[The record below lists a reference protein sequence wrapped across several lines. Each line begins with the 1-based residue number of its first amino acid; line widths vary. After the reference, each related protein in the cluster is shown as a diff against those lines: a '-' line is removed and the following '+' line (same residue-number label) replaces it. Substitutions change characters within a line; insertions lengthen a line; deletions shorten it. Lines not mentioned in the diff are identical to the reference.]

1 MLLVPVVVLEES
13 MRVTS
18 QNRLPLPLKIAALG
32 VAAAGFSYALGR
44 YRRIDFSGK
53 TVLIS
58 GASRGLG
65 LELARKFA
73 AQRANVVLLARDQDR
88 LKEAAQELRKY
99 GVDIS
104 TRQCDVTQA
113 DEARRAIASV
123 VDEFKTIDVLV
134 NNAGIIQVGP
144 AENMNRDDYA
154 DALAVHFW
162 APLNLTTEVLPYMK
176 GQGTGRIVNITSIGG
191 KVAVPHLAPY
201 VASKFAFVGFS
212 EAMRAELIKDGIY
225 VTTVVPGLMRTGSH
239 INAFFK
245 GQHQK
250 EFALFSIANASPL
263 FSTASERAARQ
274 IVEACRHGKAELIIT
289 PQARLLH
296 LANSLFPNITAEVL
310 GLISRGLPSTRPGE
324 GDALKRGWQ
333 SHSFMAPSVL
343 TRTADRVIRRNQEEP
358 RSASRTN
365 ASNGFIKA
373 SGPERDRSG

>member
-1 MLLVPVVVLEES
+1 
-13 MRVTS
+13 MRGTS
-18 QNRLPLPLKIAALG
+18 QNRLPLVLKFAAVG
-32 VAAAGFSYALGR
+32 VAAAGCAYALRR

-65 LELARKFA
+65 LELARHFA
-73 AQRANVVLLARDQDR
+73 AQRANVVLMARDQER
-88 LKEAAQELRKY
+88 LTEAARELKTY
-99 GVDIS
+99 DIEVS
-104 TRQCDVTQA
+104 TRQCDVTQPE
-113 DEARRAIASV
+113 EARRAIRSV
-123 VDEFKTIDVLV
+123 IDEFRSIDVLV

-162 APLNLTTEVLPYMK
+162 APLNLTAEVLPYMK
-176 GQGTGRIVNITSIGG
+176 GQGSGRIVNITSIGG

-201 VASKFAFVGFS
+201 VASKFALVGFS
-212 EAMRAELIKDGIY
+212 EAMRAELVKDGIY

-263 FSTASERAARQ
+263 FSIASERAARQ
-274 IVEACRHGKAELIIT
+274 IVEACRYGKAELIIT

-296 LANSLFPNITAEVL
+296 LANSIFPNITAEVL
-310 GLISRGLPSTRPGE
+310 GLISRSLPSTRPGE
-324 GDALKRGWQ
+324 GNALKRGWQ

-343 TRTADRVIRRNQEEP
+343 TRTADRVIRRNQEQP
-358 RSASRTN
+358 RSAPGTN
-365 ASNGFIKA
+365 GSNGFAKGSA
-373 SGPERDRSG
+373 PERDRSR

>member
-1 MLLVPVVVLEES
+1 
-13 MRVTS
+13 MRGS
-18 QNRLPLPLKIAALG
+18 SHSKFPLPVKIAAAG
-32 VAAAGFSYALGR
+32 IAAATFSYALDR

-65 LELARKFA
+65 LELARRFA
-73 AQRANVVLLARDQDR
+73 AQRANVVLLARDQER
-88 LKEAAQELRKY
+88 LTEAAHELKKY
-99 GVDIS
+99 AVEIS
-104 TRQCDVTQA
+104 IRQCDVTQA
-113 DEARRAIASV
+113 QEARHAVTSV
-123 VDEFKTIDVLV
+123 IDEFKSIDILV

-162 APLNLTTEVLPYMK
+162 APFNLTAEVLPYMK
-176 GQGTGRIVNITSIGG
+176 GQGSGRIVNITSIGG

-201 VASKFAFVGFS
+201 VASKFALVGFS

-263 FSTASERAARQ
+263 FSTASERAAWQ
-274 IVEACRHGKAELIIT
+274 IIEACRYGKAELIIT

-310 GLISRGLPSTRPGE
+310 GFISRALPSTRSGE
-324 GDALKRGWQ
+324 GNALRRGWQ

-358 RSASRTN
+358 RSTPHTSR
-365 ASNGFIKA
+365 SNGYLK
-373 SGPERDRSG
+373 

>member
-1 MLLVPVVVLEES
+1 MEEI
-13 MRVTS
+13 MRGTS
-18 QNRLPLPLKIAALG
+18 QNRLALPVKIAAAG
-32 VAAAGFSYALGR
+32 VAAAGFSYVLSR

-65 LELARKFA
+65 LELARRFA
-73 AQRANVVLLARDQDR
+73 AERANVVLLARDQER
-88 LKEAAQELRKY
+88 LTEAAQELSKRY
-99 GVDIS
+99 GVEIS

-113 DEARRAIASV
+113 EEARRAITSV
-123 VDEFKTIDVLV
+123 IDEFKSIDILV

-162 APLNLTTEVLPYMK
+162 APLNLTAEVLPYMK
-176 GQGTGRIVNITSIGG
+176 GQGSGRIVNITSIAG

-201 VASKFAFVGFS
+201 VASKFALVGFS

-263 FSTASERAARQ
+263 FSIASQRAARQ
-274 IVEACRHGKAELIIT
+274 IVEACRYGKAELIIT

-296 LANSLFPNITAEVL
+296 LASSLFPNITAEVL

-324 GDALKRGWQ
+324 GNALKRGWQ

-358 RSASRTN
+358 RPSPRTN
-365 ASNGFIKA
+365 ASTGLIKQY
-373 SGPERDRSG
+373 GPERDRSG

>member
-1 MLLVPVVVLEES
+1 
-13 MRVTS
+13 MRGTS
-18 QNRLPLPLKIAALG
+18 QTRLPLPVKIAAAG
-32 VAAAGFSYALGR
+32 VAAAGFSYALRR

-58 GASRGLG
+58 GASRGLV
-65 LELARKFA
+65 LELARRFA
-73 AQRANVVLLARDQDR
+73 AERANVVLMARDQER
-88 LKEAAQELRKY
+88 LTEAGRELKRF
-99 GVDIS
+99 GVATA
-104 TRQCDVTQA
+104 TRQCDVTKPE
-113 DEARRAIASV
+113 EARRAITSV
-123 VDEFKTIDVLV
+123 IDEFKSIDILV

-154 DALAVHFW
+154 DAMAVHFW
-162 APLNLTTEVLPYMK
+162 APLNLTAEVLPYMK
-176 GQGTGRIVNITSIGG
+176 GQGSGRIVNITSIGG

-201 VASKFAFVGFS
+201 VASKFALVGFS
-212 EAMRAELIKDGIY
+212 ESMRAELIKDGIY

-263 FSTASERAARQ
+263 FSTASERAAQQ
-274 IVEACRHGKAELIIT
+274 IVEACRYGKAELIIT
-289 PQARLLH
+289 PQARFLH
-296 LANSLFPNITAEVL
+296 LANSLFPNMTAEVL

-324 GDALKRGWQ
+324 GNALKRGWQ

-358 RSASRTN
+358 RSGTRTS
-365 ASNGFIKA
+365 ASNGLA
-373 SGPERDRSG
+373 RGSAPERDRSG

>member
-1 MLLVPVVVLEES
+1 MEEI

-18 QNRLPLPLKIAALG
+18 QNSLPLPVKIAAVG
-32 VAAAGFSYALGR
+32 VAAAGFSYALRR

-65 LELARKFA
+65 LELARRFA
-73 AQRANVVLLARDQDR
+73 AERANVVLLARDQDR
-88 LKEAAQELRKY
+88 LAEAAQELRRY
-99 GVDIS
+99 VVEIS

-113 DEARRAIASV
+113 DEARRAITSV
-123 VDEFKTIDVLV
+123 IDEFKTIDVLV

-162 APLNLTTEVLPYMK
+162 APLNLTTEVLPYMR
-176 GQGTGRIVNITSIGG
+176 GQGSGRIVNITSIGG
-191 KVAVPHLAPY
+191 KVAMPHLAPY
-201 VASKFAFVGFS
+201 VASKFALVGFS
-212 EAMRAELIKDGIY
+212 EAMRAELTKDGIY

-274 IVEACRHGKAELIIT
+274 IVEACRYGKAELIIT

-296 LANSLFPNITAEVL
+296 LANSLFPNTTAEVL

-324 GDALKRGWQ
+324 GNALKRGWQ

-358 RSASRTN
+358 RSASHTN
-365 ASNGFIKA
+365 ASKGFLKA
-373 SGPERDRSG
+373 SGQERGRSG

>member
-1 MLLVPVVVLEES
+1 M
-13 MRVTS
+13 
-18 QNRLPLPLKIAALG
+18 
-32 VAAAGFSYALGR
+32 
-44 YRRIDFSGK
+44 
-53 TVLIS
+53 
-58 GASRGLG
+58 
-65 LELARKFA
+65 
-73 AQRANVVLLARDQDR
+73 
-88 LKEAAQELRKY
+88 
-99 GVDIS
+99 
-104 TRQCDVTQA
+104 TQA
-113 DEARRAIASV
+113 DEARRAITSII
-123 VDEFKTIDVLV
+123 DEFKTIDVLV

-144 AENMNRDDYA
+144 AENMNRDDYG

-162 APLNLTTEVLPYMK
+162 APLSLISEVLPHMK
-176 GQGTGRIVNITSIGG
+176 GQGGGRIVNITSIGG

-201 VASKFAFVGFS
+201 VASKFALVGFS

-274 IVEACRHGKAELIIT
+274 IVEACRYGKAELIIT

-296 LANSLFPNITAEVL
+296 LVNSLFPNITAEVL

-324 GDALKRGWQ
+324 GNALKRGWQ
-333 SHSFMAPSVL
+333 SYSFMAPSVL
-343 TRTADRVIRRNQEEP
+343 TRTADRVIRRNHEEP
-358 RSASRTN
+358 RSALHTN
-365 ASNGFIKA
+365 ASNGFFKA

>member
-1 MLLVPVVVLEES
+1 VALEEIMS
-13 MRVTS
+13 RSSDSKFPRPV
-18 QNRLPLPLKIAALG
+18 KIAAVGLAL
-32 VAAAGFSYALGR
+32 AAFSHAVRR
-44 YRRIDFSGK
+44 YRRVDFAGK

-65 LELARKFA
+65 LELARHFA
-73 AQRANVVLLARDQDR
+73 AQRANVVLLARDRER
-88 LKEAAQELRKY
+88 LTEAAQELEKY
-99 GVDIS
+99 GVKIS
-104 TRQCDVTQA
+104 THQCDVTQA
-113 DEARRAIASV
+113 DEARRAITAV
-123 VDEFKTIDVLV
+123 IDEFKSIDVLV

-144 AENMNRDDYA
+144 AENMNRNDYA

-162 APLNLTTEVLPYMK
+162 APLNLTAEVLPHMK
-176 GQGTGRIVNITSIGG
+176 GQGSGRIVNITSIGG

-201 VASKFAFVGFS
+201 VASKFALVGFS

-274 IVEACRHGKAELIIT
+274 IVEACRYGRAELIIT

-296 LANSLFPNITAEVL
+296 LANSLFPNITAELL

-324 GDALKRGWQ
+324 GNALKRGWQ

-343 TRTADRVIRRNQEEP
+343 TRTADRMIRRNQEEP
-358 RSASRTN
+358 RSALRAN
-365 ASNGFIKA
+365 PSNGLLKEA
-373 SGPERDRSG
+373 APERDRSR

>member
-1 MLLVPVVVLEES
+1 
-13 MRVTS
+13 
-18 QNRLPLPLKIAALG
+18 
-32 VAAAGFSYALGR
+32 
-44 YRRIDFSGK
+44 
-53 TVLIS
+53 
-58 GASRGLG
+58 
-65 LELARKFA
+65 
-73 AQRANVVLLARDQDR
+73 
-88 LKEAAQELRKY
+88 
-99 GVDIS
+99 
-104 TRQCDVTQA
+104 VTQA
-113 DEARRAIASV
+113 QEARRAVTSV
-123 VDEFKTIDVLV
+123 IDEFKSIDILV

-162 APLNLTTEVLPYMK
+162 APLNLTAEVLPYMK
-176 GQGTGRIVNITSIGG
+176 GQGSGRIVNITSIGG

-201 VASKFAFVGFS
+201 VASKFALVGFS

-263 FSTASERAARQ
+263 FSTASERAAWQ
-274 IVEACRHGKAELIIT
+274 IVEACRYGKAELIIT

-310 GLISRGLPSTRPGE
+310 GFISRALPSTRAGE
-324 GDALKRGWQ
+324 GNALKRGWQ

-358 RSASRTN
+358 RAAPHTN
-365 ASNGFIKA
+365 ESNVYLK
-373 SGPERDRSG
+373 

>member
-1 MLLVPVVVLEES
+1 MEEI
-13 MRVTS
+13 MRGNS
-18 QNRLPLPLKIAALG
+18 QNNTPLPVKFAAVG
-32 VAAAGFSYALGR
+32 IAAAGCAYALRR

-65 LELARKFA
+65 LELARRFA
-73 AQRANVVLLARDQDR
+73 AERANVVLLARDQER
-88 LKEAAQELRKY
+88 LTEAAQELKRY
-99 GVDIS
+99 RVEIS
-104 TRQCDVTQA
+104 TRQCDVTKPE
-113 DEARRAIASV
+113 EARRSV
-123 VDEFKTIDVLV
+123 TSVIDEFRSIDVLV

-162 APLNLTTEVLPYMK
+162 APLNLMAEVLPHMK
-176 GQGTGRIVNITSIGG
+176 GQGGGRIVNITSIGG

-201 VASKFAFVGFS
+201 VASKFALVGFS
-212 EAMRAELIKDGIY
+212 EAMRAELIKDRIY

-250 EFALFSIANASPL
+250 EYALFSIANSSPL
-263 FSTASERAARQ
+263 LSITSERAARQ
-274 IVEACRHGKAELIIT
+274 ILEACRYGKAELTIT
-289 PQARLLH
+289 PQARLLQI
-296 LANSLFPNITAEVL
+296 ANSLFPNITAEVI

-333 SHSFMAPSVL
+333 SRSFIAPSVL
-343 TRTADRVIRRNQEEP
+343 TRTADRVIRRNKEEP
-358 RSASRTN
+358 RSAPGVS
-365 ASNGFIKA
+365 ASNGFTNRTA
-373 SGPERDRSG
+373 PERTRNR

>member
-1 MLLVPVVVLEES
+1 
-13 MRVTS
+13 MRGISRTT
-18 QNRLPLPLKIAALG
+18 LPLPVKIAAAG
-32 VAAAGFSYALGR
+32 VAAASVSYALRR
-44 YRRIDFSGK
+44 YRRIDFSAR
-53 TVLIS
+53 TVLIC

-65 LELARKFA
+65 LELARRFA
-73 AQRANVVLLARDQDR
+73 AERANVVLLARDQER
-88 LKEAAQELRKY
+88 LTEAAQELRRY
-99 GVDIS
+99 DAAVS
-104 TRQCDVTQA
+104 TRRCDVTQA
-113 DEARRAIASV
+113 EEARRAITSV
-123 VDEFKTIDVLV
+123 IDEFKSIDVLV

-162 APLNLTTEVLPYMK
+162 APLNLTTEALPYMK
-176 GQGTGRIVNITSIGG
+176 GQGSGRIVNITSIGG

-201 VASKFAFVGFS
+201 VASKFALVGFS

-274 IVEACRHGKAELIIT
+274 IVEACRYGKAELIIT

-296 LANSLFPNITAEVL
+296 LANSLFPNLTAEVL
-310 GLISRGLPSTRPGE
+310 GLISRGLPSMRSGE
-324 GDALKRGWQ
+324 GNALKRGWQ
-333 SHSFMAPSVL
+333 SHSFVAPSVL

-358 RSASRTN
+358 RPWPRTN
-365 ASNGFIKA
+365 ASNGVAIG
-373 SGPERDRSG
+373 SPPERDRSR

>member
-1 MLLVPVVVLEES
+1 LVVVTEEI
-13 MRVTS
+13 MRGTS
-18 QNRLPLPLKIAALG
+18 QNRLPLALKFAAAG
-32 VAAAGFSYALGR
+32 VAAAGCSYALRR

-65 LELARKFA
+65 LELARHFA
-73 AQRANVVLLARDQDR
+73 AHRANVVLMARDQER
-88 LKEAAQELRKY
+88 LTEAARELKTY
-99 GVDIS
+99 GIEVS
-104 TRQCDVTQA
+104 TRQCDVTQPE
-113 DEARRAIASV
+113 EARRAIRSV
-123 VDEFKTIDVLV
+123 IDEFRSIDVLV

-162 APLNLTTEVLPYMK
+162 APLNLTAEVLPYMK
-176 GQGTGRIVNITSIGG
+176 GQGSGRIVNITSIGG

-201 VASKFAFVGFS
+201 VASKFALVGFS
-212 EAMRAELIKDGIY
+212 ESMRAELIKDGIY

-250 EFALFSIANASPL
+250 EFALFSIANASPF

-274 IVEACRHGKAELIIT
+274 IVEACRYGKAELIIT

-310 GLISRGLPSTRPGE
+310 GLISRSLPSTRPGE
-324 GDALKRGWQ
+324 GNALKRGWQ

-343 TRTADRVIRRNQEEP
+343 TRTADRVIRRNQEQP
-358 RSASRTN
+358 RSVPGRNGSKGFTN
-365 ASNGFIKA
+365 DSA
-373 SGPERDRSG
+373 PERDRS